1 MKHSVQVYVYNT
13 ILCNFYIFLTFICN

>member
-13 ILCNFYIFLTFICN
+13 ILCNFYIFLAFICN